1 MYKRQASYISL
12 LAIYLGALIFGT
24 AAVAPIAVGTLE
36 ENSAGVFLRRYWV
49 VYHRFAVFG
58 GLFFAVIAAIGSTVS
73 AVPSRYAL
81 LLVSLAGLMTV
92 LFYSAMRLIPSINHA
107 RDAADDDTFD
117 RLHRL
122 NEFSEPRHAHG
133 DSASGSVNLR
143 AARSVYVLAYSAV
156 TDKPFSV

>member
-1 MYKRQASYISL
+1 MYHLSEAYLMAGYISL

-24 AAVAPIAVGTLE
+24 AAVAPIAVSTLAE
-36 ENSAGVFLRRYWV
+36 DSAGIFLRRYWV
-49 VYHRFAVFG
+49 AYHRFAVFG

-92 LFYSAMRLIPSINHA
+92 LFYSAMRLIPRINHA
-107 RDAADDDTFD
+107 RDAADDETFN

-122 NEFSEPRHAHG
+122 NVSLVSLG
-133 DSASGSVNLR
+133 ML
-143 AARSVYVLAYSAV
+143 AAMALLVALVYVLPGHFTFWPTV
-156 TDKPFSV
+156 Q

>member
-1 MYKRQASYISL
+1 MYHLSEAYLMASYISL

-24 AAVAPIAVGTLE
+24 AAVAPTAVGTLE

-73 AVPSRYAL
+73 AIPSRYAL

-107 RDAADDDTFD
+107 RDAADEETFN

-122 NEFSEPRHAHG
+122 NVSLVTLG
-133 DSASGSVNLR
+133 ML
-143 AARSVYVLAYSAV
+143 AAIALLVALVYVLPGQFTFWPTV
-156 TDKPFSV
+156 Q